1 MEVTELYKN
10 AIVATAMPFCSR
22 PSLRKH
28 RSSWRGETWGLQAV
42 AETTQVRPVV
52 PAGKNENPF
61 SEMLLSTDSKL
72 GKKRNMSDSEFLFS
86 YGSADSG
93 RHRKWSEH
101 NTTFDSRTLNFL
113 LWFRYL
119 ENIFLSWASHSVRR
133 FHVFSSY
140 FVSER

>member
-28 RSSWRGETWGLQAV
+28 RSSWSHVRDWRGETWGLQAV

-61 SEMLLSTDSKL
+61 PEMLLSTNSKL
-72 GKKRNMSDSEFLFS
+72 GKKRNMSDSELFS

-101 NTTFDSRTLNFL
+101 NTTLDSRTLKFL
-113 LWFRYL
+113 L
-119 ENIFLSWASHSVRR
+119 
-133 FHVFSSY
+133 
-140 FVSER
+140 